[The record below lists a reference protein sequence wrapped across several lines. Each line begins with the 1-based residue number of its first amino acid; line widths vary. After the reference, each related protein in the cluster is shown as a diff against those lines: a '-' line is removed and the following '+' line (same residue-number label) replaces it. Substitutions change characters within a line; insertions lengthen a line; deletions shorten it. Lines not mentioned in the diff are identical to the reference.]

1 MRRALLYAAAAIVV
15 LLVASQ
21 LAVPAYLEHRAEKR
35 LTAKGGHAQ
44 VTIDALPAMRLLFN
58 DGSKIKVRGDGLHVD
73 LLNANGNTQ
82 VFGELDRFNQADV
95 RLTRMSA
102 GPFAVRQVTIARNS
116 SSDPYA
122 LVISASVTARAL
134 SSYAGNELAG
144 PVGGL
149 IGKIASGVVPFSA
162 EPIPVEVDANIRSRD
177 GRPEVESVD
186 GSVAGVSAGPLAA
199 AIAAAIADRL

>member
-1 MRRALLYAAAAIVV
+1 MRRSLLYAAAAIVV
-15 LLVASQ
+15 LLVVSQ

-122 LVISASVTARAL
+122 VVISASVTARAL

-177 GRPEVESVD
+177 GRPEVESGD

>member
-1 MRRALLYAAAAIVV
+1 
-15 LLVASQ
+15 
-21 LAVPAYLEHRAEKR
+21 
-35 LTAKGGHAQ
+35 
-44 VTIDALPAMRLLFN
+44 
-58 DGSKIKVRGDGLHVD
+58 
-73 LLNANGNTQ
+73 
-82 VFGELDRFNQADV
+82 
-95 RLTRMSA
+95 MSA
-102 GPFAVRQVTIARNS
+102 GPFAVRQVTIARHS
-116 SSDPYA
+116 TSDPYA

-149 IGKIASGVVPFSA
+149 IGQIASGVVPFSA

-177 GRPEVESVD
+177 GRPEVETVD

>member
-21 LAVPAYLEHRAEKR
+21 LLVPAYLEHRAEKR
-35 LTAKGGHAQ
+35 LMAKGGHAQ
-44 VTIDALPAMRLLFN
+44 VTIDALPAVRLLFN

-73 LLNANGNTQ
+73 LPGGAGNNQ
-82 VFGELDRFNQADV
+82 VFGELDRFSEADV

-102 GPFAVRQVTIARNS
+102 GPFAVRQVTIARHGAD
-116 SSDPYA
+116 DPYA
-122 LVISASVTARAL
+122 LVISASVTGRAL

-149 IGKIASGVVPFSA
+149 IGKVASGVVPFSA